1 MSAPGLCRGD
11 PDSSERRK
19 PPNRRCE
26 PDVLEA
32 HLLLL
37 VSSVKLVAEIAL
49 LAFAGQWLLGLLA
62 GKKREQNMFYKLL
75 QVVTGPFVK
84 GARFVAPRRIV
95 IDRHLPL
102 VAVLLLA
109 FAWLAA
115 TITKISLC
123 LQSGVNLCH

>member
-1 MSAPGLCRGD
+1 M
-11 PDSSERRK
+11 
-19 PPNRRCE
+19 
-26 PDVLEA
+26 
-32 HLLLL
+32 LLL

-62 GKKREQNMFYKLL
+62 GARREQNLFYKLL
-75 QVVTGPFVK
+75 QVLTNPFIR
-84 GARFVAPRRIV
+84 GARWVAPRRIV

-102 VAVLLLA
+102 VAFLLLA

-123 LQSGVNLCH
+123 LESGVNLCR